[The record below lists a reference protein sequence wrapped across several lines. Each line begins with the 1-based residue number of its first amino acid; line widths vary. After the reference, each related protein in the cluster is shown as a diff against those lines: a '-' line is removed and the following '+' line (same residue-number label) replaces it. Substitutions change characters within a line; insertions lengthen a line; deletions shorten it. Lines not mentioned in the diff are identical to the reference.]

1 MNALLACKQYT
12 LEMSD
17 KDPKFKLMLNDLY
30 KEISKDST
38 AHLFKQIQHFSQ
50 QHMNLLDKKI
60 KYYEEDIKKLEWTKE
75 SMIED
80 CSRPSAVSKEE
91 KIMRPEKLL
100 QIEQVFK
107 E

>member
-1 MNALLACKQYT
+1 
-12 LEMSD
+12 
-17 KDPKFKLMLNDLY
+17 
-30 KEISKDST
+30 
-38 AHLFKQIQHFSQ
+38 
-50 QHMNLLDKKI
+50 MNLLDKKI

-107 E
+107 EEIERKKGIMENMTKMRGELKIDSFNILGDLTFMTDAEMH

>member
-1 MNALLACKQYT
+1 
-12 LEMSD
+12 
-17 KDPKFKLMLNDLY
+17 
-30 KEISKDST
+30 
-38 AHLFKQIQHFSQ
+38 
-50 QHMNLLDKKI
+50 MNLLDKKI